1 MTALNISSF
10 GLTLVVITQRFEN
23 TWNSQSSK
31 LLQWRM
37 LRILEELF
45 ISGLNHLVT
54 LWITKRMEALHNF
67 WKIGFSFHLTHTLIN
82 CYNLYKAM
90 RNKEAQEM
98 NKECEKSLFIVAIEV
113 DMLITM
119 FNTMVTPIL
128 EKWFTRNKI
137 WGMQSWIL

>member
-1 MTALNISSF
+1 
-10 GLTLVVITQRFEN
+10 
-23 TWNSQSSK
+23 
-31 LLQWRM
+31 
-37 LRILEELF
+37 
-45 ISGLNHLVT
+45 
-54 LWITKRMEALHNF
+54 
-67 WKIGFSFHLTHTLIN
+67 
-82 CYNLYKAM
+82 M

-137 WGMQSWIL
+137 